1 MAEYLSVPTL
11 LKAHFRKIK
20 DATSARC
27 RSARALAA
35 SSQREELLAA
45 SRLSED
51 LVRFLLEMDRKL
63 DIILSFMEQKSR
75 LEEFPLEGRVV
86 ELSGAGLVLE
96 THEPLLAGDHMEL
109 LLILDDLPL
118 RMVSLVACVEKVLP
132 AAAEA
137 EGRGAA
143 YGIGFVSV
151 DAEDREAVIQY
162 VFQEDRRRIRIV
174 KEQRPGEGA

>member
-11 LKAHFRKIK
+11 LKARFRKVR
-20 DATSARC
+20 DAESARC
-27 RSARALAA
+27 RSARTLAA
-35 SSQREELLAA
+35 PSQREEILAA

-63 DIILSFMEQKSR
+63 DIILSFMEQNSR
-75 LEEFPLEGRVV
+75 LEEFPLEGKVV

-96 THEPLLAGDHMEL
+96 TSEPLRPGDHMEL

-118 RMVSLVACVEKVLP
+118 RMVSLIACVEKILP
-132 AAAEA
+132 GPVAAEA
-137 EGRGAA
+137 QGAA
-143 YGIGFVSV
+143 YGISFVSL

-162 VFQEDRRRIRIV
+162 VFQEDRRRIRIA
-174 KEQRPGEGA
+174 KEQGVGEGA